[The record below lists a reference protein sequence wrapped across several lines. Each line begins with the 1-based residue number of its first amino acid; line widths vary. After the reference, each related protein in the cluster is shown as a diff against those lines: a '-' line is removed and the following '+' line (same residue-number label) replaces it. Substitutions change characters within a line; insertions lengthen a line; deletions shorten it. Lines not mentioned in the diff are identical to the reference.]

1 MLRSAPLFILSYL
14 LCTGLSPNSQILAND
29 IGIGVDSQSR
39 PLRHGD
45 PSIYRRRHATIELR
59 FEIEV
64 APLDHC
70 ILRCRAQPSHGL
82 PPVNLGHHRNNP
94 ASR

>member
-59 FEIEV
+59 FEIEWRHSIIAFAV
-64 APLDHC
+64 
-70 ILRCRAQPSHGL
+70 PSAA
-82 PPVNLGHHRNNP
+82 VTWIA
-94 ASR
+94 ASKPGPS